1 MSIALAASLGEF
13 SHHLS
18 YYGNGYGYGGGD
30 GDGGGYGS

>member
-18 YYGNGYGYGGGD
+18 YYGNGYGGGD
-30 GDGGGYGS
+30 GNGYGS